1 LGLCRSLVLVLV
13 LVLVLRGGRGATG
26 IHSGL
31 RLLSLNFRAFSS
43 CNVRRTSAVSS
54 YF

>member
-1 LGLCRSLVLVLV
+1 LVLCSS
-13 LVLVLRGGRGATG
+13 LVLVLRGGRGATE

-31 RLLSLNFRAFSS
+31 RPLFLDFRVFSS
-43 CNVRRTSAVSS
+43 YNVRRISAASS